1 MSKLNNLFC
10 AGTMRTGGSL
20 LSNLLSTHKDVIV
33 MTDIVH
39 FFRYIYKKYDPIK
52 EDHQLY
58 KLCAELS
65 LRLKV
70 RDNIYIKKELFLNEK
85 KKKNAKTYSEVYH
98 CIFNTFKKKI
108 PKKKI
113 VGEYANAEW
122 KNIGNFL
129 NFNKNNYSIHVI
141 RDPRAMLSSWKKI
154 TFSKGYKYFNSVFNW
169 IDSAD
174 CYFKYSKQFNKKRY
188 MLIKFE
194 DMHKTPENVSKKLCK
209 FLNIKYDKNMTK
221 VKKWK
226 LLLKHRFN
234 FINES
239 AYNKQ
244 SKVYG
249 FSVKRINKWQDH
261 LKDWEIN
268 LINYLCQKRLKKLGY
283 EFSKIDKKLLKE
295 GISILKKDPFLK
307 KRYNEFVINNRGNS
321 MSLNDPTNPKNW
333 ESRIYAGTK
342 FMKSKEYPIYKKELA
357 KINIDTKKIKQK
369 KNYA

>member
-1 MSKLNNLFC
+1 
-10 AGTMRTGGSL
+10 
-20 LSNLLSTHKDVIV
+20 
-33 MTDIVH
+33 
-39 FFRYIYKKYDPIK
+39 
-52 EDHQLY
+52 
-58 KLCAELS
+58 
-65 LRLKV
+65 
-70 RDNIYIKKELFLNEK
+70 
-85 KKKNAKTYSEVYH
+85 
-98 CIFNTFKKKI
+98 
-108 PKKKI
+108 
-113 VGEYANAEW
+113 
-122 KNIGNFL
+122 
-129 NFNKNNYSIHVI
+129 
-141 RDPRAMLSSWKKI
+141 
-154 TFSKGYKYFNSVFNW
+154 
-169 IDSAD
+169 
-174 CYFKYSKQFNKKRY
+174 
-188 MLIKFE
+188 
-194 DMHKTPENVSKKLCK
+194 MHKTPENVSKKLCK